1 MSVPRFAKSDH
12 SESCTIAADEDA
24 VVLLCD
30 AVVVCTQALTVQRRR
45 LQQAPLKRCCI
56 CIYQVTW
63 CHILKEL
70 NSESYVG

>member
-1 MSVPRFAKSDH
+1 MSVPRFAKSDR
-12 SESCTIAADEDA
+12 SESCTNAADEGAGVLLYDA
-24 VVLLCD
+24 VL
-30 AVVVCTQALTVQRRR
+30 VCTQALTVQRSR

-70 NSESYVG
+70 NSDSYVL